1 MDMNEMKKVASLESV
16 VFNYPAGNNA
26 LDKISMDLLQ
36 GEIVGLVGANGAGKT
51 TLMKILAG
59 YMDKSDGSITY
70 NGRAIEDFSNKK
82 LNEFVNLVEQNP
94 ESQLVGPTVEDELA
108 RACRLMGYEGRV
120 IREKV
125 DFVLKL
131 VRMKQAKEWYLDEMS
146 CGERRRIALAMAL
159 IADPSMLLLDEP
171 LSDLDQVGVKDTVST
186 LRELKSRGLCIVVSS
201 HRLEDILEL
210 TDKVAV
216 LGEGRLL
223 MLDEP
228 QKVLGN
234 EEILKLASVNLPAIP
249 RLFLRLQAEGVLA
262 STKLPLSMDQAVDR
276 IKEAISLSLEAT
288 QALTVPAIDSSKA
301 KSNGSTPSPETAA
314 AAKPDS
320 DVTVLPADVAAEGPA
335 KDSVA
340 SKLEI

>member
-1 MDMNEMKKVASLESV
+1 MDMSEMKKVATLESV

-26 LDKISMDLLQ
+26 LDKISMDLHQ

-59 YMDKSDGSITY
+59 YMEKSDGNIHY
-70 NGRAIEDFSNKK
+70 NGRSIEEFSNKK

-159 IADPSMLLLDEP
+159 IADPSVLLLDEP
-171 LSDLDQVGVKDTVST
+171 LSDLDQVGVKDTVAT
-186 LRELKSRGLCIVVSS
+186 LRELKSRGLCIIVSS

-210 TDKVAV
+210 TDRVAV

-223 MLDEP
+223 MIDEP
-228 QKVLGN
+228 QKVLSN

-249 RLFLRLQAEGVLA
+249 RLFLRLQADGVLA
-262 STKLPLSMDQAVDR
+262 SSKLPLSMDQAVER
-276 IKEAISLSLEAT
+276 IKEAVALNLEAT
-288 QALTVPAIDSSKA
+288 QALAMPSLPEKPKETEK
-301 KSNGSTPSPETAA
+301 GSEKET
-314 AAKPDS
+314 
-320 DVTVLPADVAAEGPA
+320 
-335 KDSVA
+335 DSVA
-340 SKLEI
+340 SKIDL